1 MIMTKAEELLQQ
13 LNTLGMEDIA
23 TLSYALGS
31 EPHHPNMIMVGGHGG
46 IVRER
51 EKDTRS
57 EMDDKPA

>member
-1 MIMTKAEELLQQ
+1 MIMTKTEGLLQQ

-46 IVRER
+46 LLEIER
-51 EKDTRS
+51 DTRS
-57 EMDDKPA
+57 EMDEKPA